1 MAKKKP
7 VKIILK
13 FTNDSTTEKPKKGKG
28 KPPKKSGPS
37 GCDSPRNHGGASK
50 LKP

>member
-1 MAKKKP
+1 MPKKP

-13 FTNDSTTEKPKKGKG
+13 FSNDSTTSKGKGKG
-28 KPPKKSGPS
+28 KPKKSGPGGS
-37 GCDSPRNHGGASK
+37 NSSRNHGGAAK